1 MKKIKL
7 LILSIILLNTN
18 FIFVNAA
25 EVKGAADIYK
35 VKMHKLE
42 LCTGHT
48 TGDMDD
54 VATSTTQCQGAVTI
68 GSSAAGVEVDI
79 ASVDAGAVAGSFG
92 DAMVLPLG
100 ETYTHVRVTLN
111 RNMKLRTA
119 AAINTTAGG
128 SVDNCMT
135 IATTDAMYATSEAD
149 DKYTHAPVVAEGG
162 NSGASEEMS
171 LYIYN
176 GQQVGDNQNT
186 FSLCQNA
193 SCGSVEATGWNYAKV
208 ASELTSALAMQT
220 MRSID
225 RTDGSDPD
233 QLAMIYAL
241 EAPYTVALISP
252 QIDMSFST
260 SQAIMARE
268 AVSASFCAFTITEPT
283 VTITIK

>member
-1 MKKIKL
+1 MKNIKL

-35 VKMHKLE
+35 IKMHKLE

-48 TGDMDD
+48 AGDMDD
-54 VATSTTQCQGAVTI
+54 VASSTTQCQGAVTI
-68 GSSAAGVEVDI
+68 GTSTEGVEVDI
-79 ASVDAGAVAGSFG
+79 ASVNAGAVAGSFG

-100 ETYTHVRVTLN
+100 EIYTHVRVTIN

-135 IATTDAMYATSEAD
+135 IATTDAMYVTDEAT
-149 DKYTHAPVVAEGG
+149 DKYTHKPVVAEGG
-162 NSGASEEMS
+162 NSGVSEEMS

-193 SCGSVEATGWNYAKV
+193 SCGSVSASGWNYAV
-208 ASELTSALAMQT
+208 DASELGSALAMQT
-220 MRSID
+220 MRS
-225 RTDGSDPD
+225 TVSTD

-260 SQAIMARE
+260 SQGIMAKNE
-268 AVSASFCAFTITEPT
+268 VSNSFCSFAITEPT

>member
-1 MKKIKL
+1 MKNIKL

-18 FIFVNAA
+18 FLYVNAA

-48 TGDMDD
+48 TGDFDLT
-54 VATSTTQCQGAVTI
+54 ATSTTQCQNAVTI
-68 GSSAAGVEVDI
+68 GTSTAGVEVDI
-79 ASVDAGAVAGSFG
+79 ASVSAGAVAGSFG

-119 AAINTTAGG
+119 AGIDTGEG
-128 SVDNCMT
+128 SDVNNCMT
-135 IATTDAMYATSEAD
+135 IATTDGMYVTDEAT
-149 DKYTHAPVVAEGG
+149 DKYTHKPVVAENG

-176 GQQVGDNQNT
+176 GQQTGDNQNT

-193 SCGSVEATGWNYAKV
+193 SCGSVAARGWNYAKV
-208 ASELTSALAMQT
+208 ASELGSASAMQT
-220 MRSID
+220 MRSSVS
-225 RTDGSDPD
+225 TD

-241 EAPYTVALISP
+241 ESPYTVALISP

-260 SQAIMARE
+260 SQGIMAKNQ
-268 AVSASFCAFTITEPT
+268 VSNSFCSFAITEPT

>member
-7 LILSIILLNTN
+7 LILSIILLNIN
-18 FIFVNAA
+18 FISVNAA

-54 VATSTTQCQGAVTI
+54 VATSTTQCQNAVTI
-68 GSSAAGVEVDI
+68 GTSAAGVEVDI
-79 ASVDAGAVAGSFG
+79 ASVTAGAVAGSFG

-119 AAINTTAGG
+119 AGIDTGEG
-128 SVDNCMT
+128 SDVNNCMT
-135 IATTDAMYATSEAD
+135 IATTDGMYVTNEAT
-149 DKYTHAPVVAEGG
+149 DKYTHKPVVAENG

-176 GQQVGDNQNT
+176 GQQTGDNQNT

-193 SCGSVEATGWNYAKV
+193 SCGSVAARGWNYAKV
-208 ASELTSALAMQT
+208 ASELGSASAMQT
-220 MRSID
+220 MRSSVS
-225 RTDGSDPD
+225 TD

-241 EAPYTVALISP
+241 ESPYTVALISP

-260 SQAIMARE
+260 SQGIMAKNQ
-268 AVSASFCAFTITEPT
+268 VSNSFCSFAITEPT
-283 VTITIK
+283 VKITIK

>member
-1 MKKIKL
+1 MKNIKL
-7 LILSIILLNTN
+7 LILSIFLLNIN

-68 GSSAAGVEVDI
+68 GTSVEGVEVDI

-92 DAMVLPLG
+92 DPMVLPLG

-119 AAINTTAGG
+119 AGIDTGEG
-128 SVDNCMT
+128 SDVNNCMT
-135 IATTDAMYATSEAD
+135 IATTDGMYVTDEAT
-149 DKYTHAPVVAEGG
+149 DKYTHKPVVAENG
-162 NSGASEEMS
+162 NSGVSEEMS

-186 FSLCQNA
+186 YSQCQNA
-193 SCGSVEATGWNYAKV
+193 SCGSVEAAGWNYAKV
-208 ASELTSALAMQT
+208 ATELTSAVAMQT
-220 MRSID
+220 MRSSVS
-225 RTDGSDPD
+225 TD
-233 QLAMIYAL
+233 QLSLIYAL
-241 EAPYTVALISP
+241 ESPYTVALISP

-260 SQAIMARE
+260 SQGIMAKE
-268 AVSASFCAFTITEPT
+268 EVSNSFCSFAITEPT

>member
-1 MKKIKL
+1 MKNIKL
-7 LILSIILLNTN
+7 LILSIFLLNIN

-79 ASVDAGAVAGSFG
+79 ASVDAGAIAGSFG

-119 AAINTTAGG
+119 AAINTTGGG

-135 IATTDAMYATSEAD
+135 IATTDAMYVTDEAT
-149 DKYTHAPVVAEGG
+149 DKYTHKPVVAEGG
-162 NSGASEEMS
+162 NSGVSEEMS

-193 SCGSVEATGWNYAKV
+193 SCGSVAASGWNYAAV

-220 MRSID
+220 MRSSV
-225 RTDGSDPD
+225 TTD
-233 QLAMIYAL
+233 QLSLIYAL
-241 EAPYTVALISP
+241 ESPYTVALISP

-260 SQAIMARE
+260 SQGIMAKE
-268 AVSASFCAFTITEPT
+268 EVSNSFCSFAITEPT

>member
-7 LILSIILLNTN
+7 LILSIILLNIN
-18 FIFVNAA
+18 FISVNAG

-35 VKMHKLE
+35 IKMHKLE

-48 TGDMDD
+48 TGDFDLT
-54 VATSTTQCQGAVTI
+54 ATSTTQCQNAVTI
-68 GSSAAGVEVDI
+68 GTSVAGVEVDI
-79 ASVDAGAVAGSFG
+79 ASVTAGAVAGSFG

-119 AAINTTAGG
+119 AGINTG
-128 SVDNCMT
+128 SGSNVDNCMT
-135 IATTDAMYATSEAD
+135 IATTDAMYVTDQAT
-149 DKYTHAPVVAEGG
+149 DKYTHKPVVAENG

-176 GQQVGDNQNT
+176 GQQNGDNQNT

-193 SCGSVEATGWNYAKV
+193 SCGSVSASAWNYAKV
-208 ASELTSALAMQT
+208 ASELGSALAMQT
-220 MRSID
+220 MRSSVS
-225 RTDGSDPD
+225 TD

-252 QIDMSFST
+252 QIDMAFST
-260 SQAIMARE
+260 NQGIMAKE
-268 AVSASFCAFTITEPT
+268 EVSASLCSFTITEPT
-283 VTITIK
+283 VIITIK

>member
-1 MKKIKL
+1 MKNIKL
-7 LILSIILLNTN
+7 LILSIILLNIN
-18 FIFVNAA
+18 FISVNAA

-48 TGDMDD
+48 TGNFDLT
-54 VATSTTQCQGAVTI
+54 ATSTTQCQNAVTI
-68 GSSAAGVEVDI
+68 GTSVAGVEVDI
-79 ASVDAGAVAGSFG
+79 ASVTAGAVAGSFG

-119 AAINTTAGG
+119 AGINTG
-128 SVDNCMT
+128 SGSNVDNCMT
-135 IATTDAMYATSEAD
+135 IATTDGMYVTNEAT
-149 DKYTHAPVVAEGG
+149 DKYTHKPVVAENG

-176 GQQVGDNQNT
+176 GQQNGDNANT
-186 FSLCQNA
+186 YSLCQNA
-193 SCGSVEATGWNYAKV
+193 SCGSVSASAWNYAKV
-208 ASELTSALAMQT
+208 ASELGSALAMQT
-220 MRSID
+220 MRSSVS
-225 RTDGSDPD
+225 TD

-252 QIDMSFST
+252 QIDMAFST
-260 SQAIMARE
+260 NQGIMAKE
-268 AVSASFCAFTITEPT
+268 EVSASLCSFTITEPT
-283 VTITIK
+283 VIITIK

>member
-1 MKKIKL
+1 MKNIKL
-7 LILSIILLNTN
+7 LILSIFLLNIN

-119 AAINTTAGG
+119 AGIDTGEG
-128 SVDNCMT
+128 SDVNNCMT
-135 IATTDAMYATSEAD
+135 IATTDGMYVTDEAT
-149 DKYTHAPVVAEGG
+149 DKYTHKPVVAENG

-176 GQQVGDNQNT
+176 GQQNGDNQNT

-193 SCGSVEATGWNYAKV
+193 SCGSVAASSWNYAV
-208 ASELTSALAMQT
+208 DASGLSSALAMQT
-220 MRSID
+220 MRSSVS
-225 RTDGSDPD
+225 TD

-241 EAPYTVALISP
+241 ESPYTVALISP

-260 SQAIMARE
+260 SQGIMAKE
-268 AVSASFCAFTITEPT
+268 EVSNSFCSFAITEPT
-283 VTITIK
+283 VIITIK

>member
-1 MKKIKL
+1 MKNIKL
-7 LILSIILLNTN
+7 LILSIVLLNMN
-18 FIFVNAA
+18 FIFVNAG

-54 VATSTTQCQGAVTI
+54 VATSTTQCAGAVTI
-68 GSSAAGVEVDI
+68 GTSTAGVEVDI

-111 RNMKLRTA
+111 RLMKLRTEV
-119 AAINTTAGG
+119 AINTGGG
-128 SVDNCMT
+128 SDVDNCMT
-135 IATTDAMYATSEAD
+135 ITTTDGMYVTDEAT
-149 DKYTHAPVVAEGG
+149 DKYTHKPVVAEGG
-162 NSGASEEMS
+162 SSGASQEMS

-176 GQQVGDNQNT
+176 GQQVGDGANT

-193 SCGSVEATGWNYAKV
+193 SCGSVSASGWNYAAV

-220 MRSID
+220 MRSSVD
-225 RTDGSDPD
+225 TD
-233 QLAMIYAL
+233 QLALIYAL

-260 SQAIMARE
+260 SQAIMAKNE
-268 AVSASFCAFTITEPT
+268 VSNSFCSFAITEPT
-283 VTITIK
+283 VTITIQ

>member
-1 MKKIKL
+1 MKNIKL

-18 FIFVNAA
+18 FLYVNAA

-54 VATSTTQCQGAVTI
+54 VATSKTQCQGAVTI
-68 GSSAAGVEVDI
+68 GTSAAGVEVDI
-79 ASVDAGAVAGSFG
+79 ASVDAGSVAGSFG

-119 AAINTTAGG
+119 AGIDTGEGDDVN
-128 SVDNCMT
+128 NCMT
-135 IATTDAMYATSEAD
+135 IATTDGMYVTDEAT
-149 DKYTHAPVVAEGG
+149 DKYTHKPVVAEGG

-176 GQQVGDNQNT
+176 GQQTGDNQNT

-193 SCGSVEATGWNYAKV
+193 SCGSVAARGWNYAKV
-208 ASELTSALAMQT
+208 ASELGSASAMQT
-220 MRSID
+220 MRSSVS
-225 RTDGSDPD
+225 TD

-241 EAPYTVALISP
+241 ESPYTVALISP

-260 SQAIMARE
+260 SQGIMAKE
-268 AVSASFCAFTITEPT
+268 EVSNSFCSFAITEPT

>member
-1 MKKIKL
+1 M
-7 LILSIILLNTN
+7 N
-18 FIFVNAA
+18 FLFVNAA
-25 EVKGAADIYK
+25 ETKGAADIYK

-68 GSSAAGVEVDI
+68 GTSTAGVEVDI
-79 ASVDAGAVAGSFG
+79 ASVSAGAVAGSFG

-119 AAINTTAGG
+119 AGIDTGEGDDVN
-128 SVDNCMT
+128 NCMT
-135 IATTDAMYATSEAD
+135 IATTDGMYVTDEAT
-149 DKYTHAPVVAEGG
+149 DKYTHKPVVAENG

-193 SCGSVEATGWNYAKV
+193 SCGSVSASGWNYAAV

-220 MRSID
+220 MRSSVS
-225 RTDGSDPD
+225 TD

-241 EAPYTVALISP
+241 EAPYTVGLISP

-260 SQAIMARE
+260 SQAVMAKE
-268 AVSASFCAFTITEPT
+268 EVSNSFCSFAITEPT
-283 VTITIK
+283 VIITIK

>member
-1 MKKIKL
+1 MKNIKL

-135 IATTDAMYATSEAD
+135 IATTDAMYVTSEAD

-176 GQQVGDNQNT
+176 GQQDGDGNDNNN
-186 FSLCQNA
+186 FKLCQNA
-193 SCGSVEATGWNYAKV
+193 SCGSPANTAWNYAKD
-208 ASELTSALAMQT
+208 ASQLTSALAMQT
-220 MRSID
+220 MRSSVV
-225 RTDGSDPD
+225 TD

-241 EAPYTVALISP
+241 EDPYTVALISP

>member
-1 MKKIKL
+1 M
-7 LILSIILLNTN
+7 N
-18 FIFVNAA
+18 FLFVNAA

-68 GSSAAGVEVDI
+68 GTSVAGVEVDI
-79 ASVDAGAVAGSFG
+79 ASVTAGAVAGSFG

-119 AAINTTAGG
+119 AGIDTGEG
-128 SVDNCMT
+128 SDVDNCMT
-135 IATTDAMYATSEAD
+135 IATTDGMYVTNEAT
-149 DKYTHAPVVAEGG
+149 DKYTHKPVVAENG

-176 GQQVGDNQNT
+176 GQQTGDNANT

-193 SCGSVEATGWNYAKV
+193 SCGSVSASGWNYAKV
-208 ASELTSALAMQT
+208 ASELGSAVAMQT
-220 MRSID
+220 MRSSVS
-225 RTDGSDPD
+225 TD

-241 EAPYTVALISP
+241 EAPYTVSLISP
-252 QIDMSFST
+252 QIDMAFST
-260 SQAIMARE
+260 NQGIMAKE
-268 AVSASFCAFTITEPT
+268 EVSNSFCSFAITEPT
-283 VTITIK
+283 VIITIK

>member
-1 MKKIKL
+1 MKNIKL
-7 LILSIILLNTN
+7 LILSIFLLNIN

-68 GSSAAGVEVDI
+68 GSSVAGVEVDI
-79 ASVDAGAVAGSFG
+79 ASVDAGAIAGSFG

-119 AAINTTAGG
+119 AAINTTGGG

-135 IATTDAMYATSEAD
+135 IATTDAMYATSEAAD
-149 DKYTHAPVVAEGG
+149 RYTHAPVVPEGG

-176 GQQVGDNQNT
+176 GQQDGDGNSNNNFQ
-186 FSLCQNA
+186 LCQNA
-193 SCGSVEATGWNYAKV
+193 SCGSSANTAWNYANA
-208 ASELTSALAMQT
+208 ASQLTSAVAMQT
-220 MRSID
+220 MRSSVS
-225 RTDGSDPD
+225 TD

-241 EAPYTVALISP
+241 EAPYTVSLISP
-252 QIDMSFST
+252 QIDMAFSTNQGIMAKEEVSDSLCSFS
-260 SQAIMARE
+260 
-268 AVSASFCAFTITEPT
+268 ITEPT

>member
-7 LILSIILLNTN
+7 LILSIFLLNIN

-54 VATSTTQCQGAVTI
+54 VATSTTQCQDAVTI

-111 RNMKLRTA
+111 RQMKLRTA
-119 AAINTTAGG
+119 AAINTTGG
-128 SVDNCMT
+128 GNVDNCMT
-135 IATTDAMYATSEAD
+135 IATTDAMYVTDEAT
-149 DKYTHAPVVAEGG
+149 DKYTHKL
-162 NSGASEEMS
+162 MS
-171 LYIYN
+171 IF
-176 GQQVGDNQNT
+176 VSRFISDIH
-186 FSLCQNA
+186 CI
-193 SCGSVEATGWNYAKV
+193 CGSYCHAIINIATTCGIY
-208 ASELTSALAMQT
+208 SC
-220 MRSID
+220 RS
-225 RTDGSDPD
+225 S
-233 QLAMIYAL
+233 
-241 EAPYTVALISP
+241 
-252 QIDMSFST
+252 
-260 SQAIMARE
+260 
-268 AVSASFCAFTITEPT
+268 
-283 VTITIK
+283 

>member
-1 MKKIKL
+1 MKNIKL

-18 FIFVNAA
+18 FIFVNA

-35 VKMHKLE
+35 IRMHKLE

-48 TGDMDD
+48 AGNMDL
-54 VATSTTQCQGAVTI
+54 VASSTTQCQGAVTI
-68 GSSAAGVEVDI
+68 GNSTAGVEVDI
-79 ASVDAGAVAGSFG
+79 ASVSAGAVAGNFG
-92 DAMVLPLG
+92 DAMILPLG
-100 ETYTHVRVTLN
+100 ETYTHARVTIN
-111 RNMKLRTA
+111 RQMKLRTKE
-119 AAINTTAGG
+119 AINTTGGG
-128 SVDNCMT
+128 SVDECMT
-135 IATTDAMYATSEAD
+135 IATTDAMYVTDEAT
-149 DKYTHAPVVAEGG
+149 DKYTHKPVVAEGG

-193 SCGSVEATGWNYAKV
+193 SCGSVSASGWNYAAV
-208 ASELTSALAMQT
+208 ASELTSAVAMQT
-220 MRSID
+220 MRSSVS
-225 RTDGSDPD
+225 TD

-260 SQAIMARE
+260 SQGIMAKE
-268 AVSASFCAFTITEPT
+268 EVSASFCSFAITEPT

>member
-1 MKKIKL
+1 MKNIKL
-7 LILSIILLNTN
+7 LILSIFLLNIN
-18 FIFVNAA
+18 FISVIAA

-68 GSSAAGVEVDI
+68 GTSTDGVEVDI
-79 ASVDAGAVAGSFG
+79 ASVSAGAVAGSFG

-111 RNMKLRTA
+111 RNMKLRTK
-119 AAINTTAGG
+119 AGIDTG
-128 SVDNCMT
+128 SGDDVNNCMT
-135 IATTDAMYATSEAD
+135 IATTDGMYVTNEAT
-149 DKYTHAPVVAEGG
+149 DKYTHKPVVAEGG

-176 GQQVGDNQNT
+176 GQQTGDNANT

-193 SCGSVEATGWNYAKV
+193 SCGSVSASGWNYAKV
-208 ASELTSALAMQT
+208 ASELGSAVAMQT
-220 MRSID
+220 MRSSVS
-225 RTDGSDPD
+225 TD

-241 EAPYTVALISP
+241 EAPYTVSLISP

-260 SQAIMARE
+260 NQGIMAKE
-268 AVSASFCAFTITEPT
+268 EVSASFCSFAITEPT
-283 VTITIK
+283 VIITIK

>member
-7 LILSIILLNTN
+7 LILSIILLNIN
-18 FIFVNAA
+18 FISVNAG

-35 VKMHKLE
+35 IKMHKLE

-48 TGDMDD
+48 TGDFDLT
-54 VATSTTQCQGAVTI
+54 ATSTTQCQNAVTI
-68 GSSAAGVEVDI
+68 GTSVAGVEVDI
-79 ASVDAGAVAGSFG
+79 ASVTAGAVAGSFG

-119 AAINTTAGG
+119 AGIDTGEG
-128 SVDNCMT
+128 SDVNNCMT
-135 IATTDAMYATSEAD
+135 IATTDGMYVTNEAT
-149 DKYTHAPVVAEGG
+149 DKYTHKPVVAENG

-176 GQQVGDNQNT
+176 GQQNGDGANT

-193 SCGSVEATGWNYAKV
+193 SCGSVSASGWNYAKV
-208 ASELTSALAMQT
+208 ASELGSAVAMQT
-220 MRSID
+220 MRSSVS
-225 RTDGSDPD
+225 TD

-268 AVSASFCAFTITEPT
+268 EVSASFCSFAISEPI

>member
-7 LILSIILLNTN
+7 LILSIILLNIN
-18 FIFVNAA
+18 FISVNAG

-35 VKMHKLE
+35 IKMHKLE

-48 TGDMDD
+48 TGDFDLT
-54 VATSTTQCQGAVTI
+54 ATSTTQCQNAVTI
-68 GSSAAGVEVDI
+68 GTSVAGVEVDI
-79 ASVDAGAVAGSFG
+79 ASVTAGAVAGSFG

-111 RNMKLRTA
+111 RNMKLKTA
-119 AAINTTAGG
+119 AGIDTGEG
-128 SVDNCMT
+128 SDVNNCMT
-135 IATTDAMYATSEAD
+135 IATTDAMYVTDQAT
-149 DKYTHAPVVAEGG
+149 DKYTHKPVVAENG

-176 GQQVGDNQNT
+176 GQQNGDGANT

-193 SCGSVEATGWNYAKV
+193 SCGSVSAEGWNYAKV
-208 ASELTSALAMQT
+208 ASELGSAVAMQT
-220 MRSID
+220 MRSSVS
-225 RTDGSDPD
+225 TD

-252 QIDMSFST
+252 QIDMAFST
-260 SQAIMARE
+260 NQGIMAKQE
-268 AVSASFCAFTITEPT
+268 VSNSFCSFAITEPT
-283 VTITIK
+283 VIITIK

>member
-1 MKKIKL
+1 MKNIKL
-7 LILSIILLNTN
+7 LIFSIILLNMN
-18 FIFVNAA
+18 FVFVNAG
-25 EVKGAADIYK
+25 VKGAANIYK

-48 TGDMDD
+48 TGDFDLT
-54 VATSTTQCQGAVTI
+54 ATSTTQCQGAVTI
-68 GSSAAGVEVDI
+68 GTSVAGVEVDI
-79 ASVDAGAVAGSFG
+79 ASVSAGAVAGSFG

-119 AAINTTAGG
+119 AGIDTGEGG
-128 SVDNCMT
+128 DVDNCMT
-135 IATTDAMYATSEAD
+135 IATTDGMYVTNEAT
-149 DKYTHAPVVAEGG
+149 DKYTHKPVVAENG

-193 SCGSVEATGWNYAKV
+193 SCGSVSASGWNYAAV

-220 MRSID
+220 MRSSVS
-225 RTDGSDPD
+225 TD

-241 EAPYTVALISP
+241 ESPYTVALISP

-260 SQAIMARE
+260 SQGIMAKNE
-268 AVSASFCAFTITEPT
+268 VSNSFCSFAITEPT
-283 VTITIK
+283 VIITIK